1 MMKLSVQ
8 FENRI
13 EREIWAQGNYCAR
26 IPTGVRVIGKGKV
39 AMRKTPFDFAASIN
53 GRAVF
58 FDAKSTSASTFNI
71 GSMVM
76 AVKKVHQFHELSA
89 AFRAGA
95 VAGYLIWFYDLRLI
109 TWAPIAV
116 VAKKNL
122 VSISPQTDGCRSQL
136 DTYKIDLEKLAIY

>member
-1 MMKLSVQ
+1 MRLSTQ

-26 IPTGVRVIGKGKV
+26 IPTGAKIVGKGQV
-39 AMRKTPFDFAASIN
+39 RMQKTPFDFAASIN

-58 FDAKSTSASTFNI
+58 FDAKSTGESTFNI

-76 AVKKVHQFHELSA
+76 RTKKVHQFNELTA
-89 AFRAGA
+89 AYRAGA
-95 VAGYLIWFYDLRLI
+95 IAGYLIWFYDLRLI

-116 VAKKNL
+116 VARKNL
-122 VSISPQTDGCRSQL
+122 VSINPQTDGCRSQL
-136 DTYKIDLEKLAIY
+136 DTHKLDLEKLAMY